1 MDLTHI
7 TPTPNNYDEY
17 CNQRNARTKVAM
29 ASMNSISGSY
39 CKAHNL
45 SVRVLFDAGYVFD
58 ANTDSMVKE
67 SHGKEE

>member
-17 CNQRNARTKVAM
+17 CNQRNERTKVAM

-45 SVRVLFDAGYVFD
+45 SVRLLFDAGYVFD